1 MRLRPLCRR
10 VHVSLPFA
18 LATGLGALSSLAG
31 AGCGGDRYIVVGTAR
46 APSACG
52 FVEVDGKSDKS
63 TRLTV
68 HLEQLHPVDSLDPAL
83 HAYVVWFENGK
94 DTPVRAG
101 PLKYQPDERVGELKA
116 EAPYRKFVV
125 KVTAEANDTP
135 SAPSA
140 FVVADEQ
147 ISTLD

>member
-1 MRLRPLCRR
+1 MRLRPL
-10 VHVSLPFA
+10 LPLA
-18 LATGLGALSSLAG
+18 LVTGLAVLAG
-31 AGCGGDRYIVVGTAR
+31 VACGGDRYIVIGSAR

-52 FVEVDGKSDKS
+52 FVEVDEAGDQS
-63 TRLTV
+63 TKVSV
-68 HLEQLHPVDSLDPAL
+68 HLQQLHPVDSLDPAL

-94 DTPVRAG
+94 DAAVRAG
-101 PLKYQPDERVGELKA
+101 SLKYQPEERVGDLKA
-116 EAPYRKFVV
+116 VAPYRKFVV

-140 FVVADEQ
+140 FVVAEEQ